1 MTLAYQGRSCQAR
14 DKRIPR
20 GKIYGAGRTDL
31 SLALS
36 RLGENADANT
46 TRILG
51 EFECLHC
58 NPFPEG
64 NRRPAPPLTMSSWSA
79 QGLPECRWCTSCAGS
94 GYARPGLCAGRRCR
108 RHLVL
113 EPLSRRP
120 LRRREHAVF
129 VLVLRRAAAGMELE

>member
-51 EFECLHC
+51 EFECPRC

-79 QGLPECRWCTSCAGS
+79 QVLPECTCCTSCAVS
-94 GYARPGLCAGRRCR
+94 AYRPGSM
-108 RHLVL
+108 
-113 EPLSRRP
+113 SRAAMSAAPGTGIAIPAPAATSRACST
-120 LRRREHAVF
+120 LTRLGEAEHA
-129 VLVLRRAAAGMELE
+129 G